1 MYGYLVFKQSEA
13 SALSPIFN
21 IPSDTNVY
29 SYLKCYAYGGSING
43 SYKPTVVI
51 AASNSVST
59 SGASTTLKG
68 KIGLP
73 GASTTKR
80 DPIGTNLTL
89 SASAKRVSIYVSGR
103 GSSVSVGGTTMGLI
117 CDDYSLTYR

>member
-68 KIGLP
+68 RNGLP
-73 GASTTKR
+73 GTATR
-80 DPIGTNLTL
+80 DPIGTNLIL
-89 SASAKRVSIYVSGR
+89 SASAKRVSIYVSGS
-103 GSSVSVGGTTMGLI
+103 GSSWSVGGTTMGLV
-117 CDDYSLTYR
+117 CDNYSLTYR